1 MRGLSPLLA
10 LAAGLVLAAPAA
22 AADTTITFAS
32 YAYNPTPA
40 TVKTGDTATFS
51 GSFSSHPLVWDNGA
65 FATTNMGTARAFSF
79 SQPGTYSY
87 HCQLHGTTP
96 EHGRHADRDRRPA
109 PRPRR
114 LRRQS
119 RTARAGQ
126 PVTFTYTGDADP
138 DGTLT
143 SWQWDLDGD
152 GSLET
157 TTPAGSATKTYASPT
172 TLTIRMRAIDDSG
185 EPSATAEQAVTIEA
199 AGPVLRRLGDHGHR
213 GPAGDPRQAHRSQAP
228 LPQLGARHRDGHPAG
243 GRQDHR
249 ARQRQGRHDH
259 DPPASHRR
267 RPRAAAPR
275 AQAARNVDAHPARR
289 QWQRA
294 KAHAQG
300 DGAAPVGIP
309 STLGAVR
316 GAKSIT
322 EGKESAAVGTL
333 AVPRAR
339 VSAQLARLS

>member
-10 LAAGLVLAAPAA
+10 LAAGVVLAAPAA

-87 HCQLHGTTP
+87 HCQLHGTTQNMV
-96 EHGRHADRDRRPA
+96 GTLTVTADQHPARVSFGVSPA
-109 PRPRR
+109 P
-114 LRRQS
+114 
-119 RTARAGQ
+119 RAGQ

-152 GSLET
+152 GSFET

-199 AGPVLRRLGDHGHR
+199 AGPG
-213 GPAGDPRQAHRSQAP
+213 S
-228 LPQLGARHRDGHPAG
+228 G
-243 GRQDHR
+243 GSGTTDT
-249 ARQRQGRHDH
+249 
-259 DPPASHRR
+259 
-267 RPRAAAPR
+267 AAPR
-275 AQAARNVDAHPARR
+275 ATLVKLSGLKLRFHSSERATATATLRAGGKTIARGS
-289 QWQRA
+289 A
-294 KAHAQG
+294 KAG
-300 DGAAPVGIP
+300 TTTIRLRLTAAG
-309 STLGAVR
+309 
-316 GAKSIT
+316 
-322 EGKESAAVGTL
+322 
-333 AVPRAR
+333 RAR
-339 VSAQLARLS
+339 LHRGHKLRATLTLTLRDASGNARKLTRKVTVRRP